1 MSIYG
6 SSRGAMAVPPS
17 ALVTMKASRRSV
29 LRGMGYGGLALGGA
43 SLLSACGGSSSGDAS
58 GEIKFGINE
67 AAGSGP
73 AYTRTSEMGK
83 AYAEKAG
90 VTVTEN
96 AVDHNTFQ
104 EQITTYLQGT
114 PDDVF
119 TWFAGFRM
127 DQFATDGLI
136 QDVSE
141 VWPIDGMTDAFKTA
155 STGSDGKQYLVPR
168 DYYPW
173 ALFYNKTVWDEKGYE
188 EPATYDELVELM
200 KQMQKDGLDP
210 IAFADKD
217 GWPAMGTFDI
227 LNMRL
232 NGYDF
237 HMSLMKGEEDWESNE
252 VKAVFDSFAELLE
265 YSQPDPLGRT
275 WQESATAMGTG
286 ESGMYMLGTFVIDA
300 IPDQGG
306 DVSFFNFPE
315 MDSNVGASA
324 IDAPIDGFCVSSAA
338 KNVEG
343 AIEMM
348 KYLGTAEAED
358 AANNAA
364 EAPMIAAN
372 ANASTE
378 TYTDLQTKSA
388 ELVGSVDNIAQ
399 FMDRDTR
406 TDFAS
411 TVMIPAIQTFLG
423 DPSDIDGVCK
433 SIQEQKV
440 SIFGS

>member
-1 MSIYG
+1 
-6 SSRGAMAVPPS
+6 
-17 ALVTMKASRRSV
+17 
-29 LRGMGYGGLALGGA
+29 
-43 SLLSACGGSSSGDAS
+43 
-58 GEIKFGINE
+58 
-67 AAGSGP
+67 
-73 AYTRTSEMGK
+73 
-83 AYAEKAG
+83 
-90 VTVTEN
+90 
-96 AVDHNTFQ
+96 
-104 EQITTYLQGT
+104 
-114 PDDVF
+114 
-119 TWFAGFRM
+119 
-127 DQFATDGLI
+127 
-136 QDVSE
+136 
-141 VWPIDGMTDAFKTA
+141 
-155 STGSDGKQYLVPR
+155 
-168 DYYPW
+168 
-173 ALFYNKTVWDEKGYE
+173 
-188 EPATYDELVELM
+188 M

-306 DVSFFNFPE
+306 DISFFNFPE

-324 IDAPIDGFCVSSAA
+324 IDAPIDGFCVASAA